1 MHTTSNMSQIMVDG
15 AANAIGA
22 LLPYIL
28 IALVISILLSF
39 FRKRPEFAGIGCLG
53 ILILGALVALGQFIK
68 AHSTVF
74 IVVGLL
80 IALVLLI
87 VVISCWDEIKEKVS
101 TEVDN
106 AQYRAETKRELNRQI
121 AINREETQ
129 FQPYTDFV
137 GKVGELN
144 IAASIDVACHRAG
157 KHYRI
162 LQNVYVPRGGGTS
175 EIDVLL
181 LHETGIYVIE
191 SKNLSGSIY
200 GENRYSQWLR
210 YKRNEEFPD
219 RFPNPV
225 RQNEGHI
232 KALYHFLNIQTGRVP
247 VYSYIVFGN
256 KADIGHVESVSSAKI
271 LSLWSLENQIIN
283 SLDSLNPVIPSETID
298 RWHSMLQSCVNVSD
312 AVKNAHK
319 QRTTQRFQK
328 LPFSF
333 R

>member
-1 MHTTSNMSQIMVDG
+1 MHATPNISQIMTD
-15 AANAIGA
+15 ATANAVGG
-22 LLPYIL
+22 LLPYIFV
-28 IALVISILLSF
+28 ALVISILLGIL
-39 FRKRPEFAGIGCLG
+39 RKRPEFAGIGCLG
-53 ILILGALVALGQFIK
+53 MLILWALVALGQFIK

-121 AINREETQ
+121 AISQEETR

-144 IAASIDVACHRAG
+144 IAASIDVVCHRAG

-210 YKRNEEFPD
+210 YKRNEEIPD
-219 RFPNPV
+219 QFPNPV

-232 KALYHFLNIQTGRVP
+232 KALCHFLNIQAGHIP

-256 KADIGHVESVSSAKI
+256 KANIEHVEPVPTANI
-271 LSLWSLENQIIN
+271 MSLWSLESRMLN
-283 SLDSLNPVIPSETID
+283 SLNLLDPIIPPETID
-298 RWHSMLQSCVNVSD
+298 RWHFMLQRCVNVSD
-312 AVKNAHK
+312 AVKKAHK
-319 QRTTQRFQK
+319 DRTTQRFQR
-328 LPFSF
+328 FS
-333 R
+333 

>member
-1 MHTTSNMSQIMVDG
+1 MRSTINISQTISD
-15 AANAIGA
+15 ATANAVSG
-22 LLPYIL
+22 LLPYIIVAFIL
-28 IALVISILLSF
+28 SILIGIL
-39 FRKRPEFAGIGCLG
+39 RKRPEFTGIGCLG
-53 ILILGALVALGQFIK
+53 VLALGALVAFGQIVK
-68 AHSTVF
+68 AHSTFFIIAGLLVALVVF
-74 IVVGLL
+74 IY
-80 IALVLLI
+80 
-87 VVISCWDEIKEKVS
+87 VICCWDDIKEKIS

-121 AINREETQ
+121 AISQEETR

-144 IAASIDVACHRAG
+144 IAACIDVACHRAG

-210 YKRNEEFPD
+210 YKRNEEIPD
-219 RFPNPV
+219 QFPNPV

-232 KALYHFLNIQTGRVP
+232 KALCHFLNIQAGRVP

-256 KADIGHVESVSSAKI
+256 KANIDHVEPVSTASI
-271 LSLWSLENQIIN
+271 MSLWSLESRMLN
-283 SLDSLNPVIPSETID
+283 SLNLLDPIIPPETID
-298 RWHSMLQSCVNVSD
+298 RWHLMLQRCVNVSD
-312 AVKNAHK
+312 AVKKAHK
-319 QRTTQRFQK
+319 DRTTQRFQR
-328 LPFSF
+328 LS
-333 R
+333 

>member
-1 MHTTSNMSQIMVDG
+1 MNPSSNIFQIMTD
-15 AANAIGA
+15 ATANAVGG
-22 LLPYIL
+22 LLPYIFF
-28 IALVISILLSF
+28 ALVISILLGIL
-39 FRKRPEFAGIGCLG
+39 RKRPEFAGIGCLG
-53 ILILGALVALGQFIK
+53 MLILWALVALGQFIK

-232 KALYHFLNIQTGRVP
+232 KALCHFLNIQSGRVP

-256 KADIGHVESVSSAKI
+256 KANIDHVEPVSTASI
-271 LSLWSLENQIIN
+271 MSLWSLESRILS
-283 SLDSLNPVIPSETID
+283 SLDSLNPIISSGTID
-298 RWHSMLQSCVNVSD
+298 RWYSMLQKYVNVSD

-319 QRTTQRFQK
+319 DRTTQRFQR
-328 LPFSF
+328 LS
-333 R
+333 

>member
-1 MHTTSNMSQIMVDG
+1 MNSSTNIAQIMTD
-15 AANAIGA
+15 ATTNAVGA
-22 LLPYIL
+22 LLPYIIL
-28 IALVISILLSF
+28 AFAISIILGVL
-39 FRKRPEFAGIGCLG
+39 RKRPEIAGIGCLG
-53 ILILGALVALGQFIK
+53 VVILGILVAIGQFIK
-68 AHSTVF
+68 AHSTIF
-74 IVVGLL
+74 IVIGLL

-87 VVISCWDEIKEKVS
+87 VVICCWDEIKEKVS

-106 AQYRAETKRELNRQI
+106 VQYRAETHRELNRQI
-121 AINREETQ
+121 AVSQEETK

-144 IAASIDVACHRAG
+144 IAACVDVACHRAG
-157 KHYRI
+157 RHYRI
-162 LQNVYVPRGGGTS
+162 LQNVYVPRGTGTS

-210 YKRNEEFPD
+210 YKRNDDFPD
-219 RFPNPV
+219 KFPNPV

-232 KALYHFLNIQTGRVP
+232 KALCHFLNIQSGRVP

-256 KADIGHVESVSSAKI
+256 KANIDHVEPVSTASI
-271 LSLWSLENQIIN
+271 MSLWSLESRILS
-283 SLDSLNPVIPSETID
+283 SLDSLIPIISPETID
-298 RWHSMLQSCVNVSD
+298 RWYSMLQNYVNVSD

-319 QRTTQRFQK
+319 DRTTQRFQR
-328 LPFSF
+328 LS
-333 R
+333 

>member
-1 MHTTSNMSQIMVDG
+1 MNPSSNISQIMTD
-15 AANAIGA
+15 ATANAVGA
-22 LLPYIL
+22 LLPYIFV
-28 IALVISILLSF
+28 ALVISILLGIL
-39 FRKRPEFAGIGCLG
+39 RKRPEFAGIGCLG
-53 ILILGALVALGQFIK
+53 MLILWALIALGQFIK

-80 IALVLLI
+80 IALVFLI
-87 VVISCWDEIKEKVS
+87 VVICFWDEIKEKVS

-106 AQYRAETKRELNRQI
+106 VQYRAETKRELNRQI
-121 AINREETQ
+121 AVNREETQ

-144 IAASIDVACHRAG
+144 IAASIDVASHRAG
-157 KHYRI
+157 GHYRI
-162 LQNVYVPRGGGTS
+162 LQNVYVPKGTGTS

-181 LHETGIYVIE
+181 LHETGIYVVE

-210 YKRNEEFPD
+210 YKRNEEIPD

-232 KALYHFLNIQTGRVP
+232 KALCSFLNIQPGRVP

-256 KADIGHVESVSSAKI
+256 KADIEHVERVPSANIMSLWLLESRI
-271 LSLWSLENQIIN
+271 LSSL
-283 SLDSLNPVIPSETID
+283 SSLNPVIPSETID
-298 RWHSMLQSCVNVSD
+298 RWHSMLQNCVNVSE

-319 QRTTQRFQK
+319 DRTTQRFQR
-328 LPFSF
+328 LS
-333 R
+333 